1 MQLDGMMGDVDCVN
15 IWVGSMVPKHETKQ
29 INHESHTL
37 NTASA
42 QYRRCCEYEAACHCC
57 GTPCHCC
64 GAQLFAVFH
73 VTGCDAVPAIVM
85 AGEQPDRLSR
95 TDCRCLASAS
105 VIRFNQT

>member
-42 QYRRCCEYEAACHCC
+42 QYRYCKDGAACHC
-57 GTPCHCC
+57 GDTLCH
-64 GAQLFAVFH
+64 AQLFAVFH
-73 VTGCDAVPAIVM
+73 VTGCDAVPAIVT

-95 TDCRCLASAS
+95 TDCRCLASVS
-105 VIRFNQT
+105 VTRFNQT